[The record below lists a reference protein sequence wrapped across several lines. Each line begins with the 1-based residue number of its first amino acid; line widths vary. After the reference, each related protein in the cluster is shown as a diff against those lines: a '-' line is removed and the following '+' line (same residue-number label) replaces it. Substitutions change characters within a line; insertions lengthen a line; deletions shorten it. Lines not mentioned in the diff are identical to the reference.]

1 MYVKYLTQ
9 SLSFLAHLKSKRARK
24 ESCLVIILVQVSPGR
39 DAEIRVQVQVVC
51 LGNSGDT
58 STEVGTWYKEKGDRD
73 GHLLL
78 EEFNTVEI
86 LRNSEKICHTTT
98 HLELREL

>member
-1 MYVKYLTQ
+1 MRYNVYKVPNTE
-9 SLSFLAHLKSKRARK
+9 SFLAHLKSKRARK

-58 STEVGTWYKEKGDRD
+58 STEVGT
-73 GHLLL
+73 
-78 EEFNTVEI
+78 
-86 LRNSEKICHTTT
+86 
-98 HLELREL
+98 